1 RHRRAGWRAFGRGAE
16 QLRRLPEREDHPP
29 GPPGLR
35 AAIREHRLH
44 RRMVHGPQ
52 WGVCPLPPRVELDLR
67 RWPLLPSGGGAVSDL
82 PQIDPGA
89 VIQRQAAKIAELTTQ
104 VASLELLCEAL
115 RDERDA
121 ARAEVASSE

>member
-1 RHRRAGWRAFGRGAE
+1 
-16 QLRRLPEREDHPP
+16 
-29 GPPGLR
+29 
-35 AAIREHRLH
+35 
-44 RRMVHGPQ
+44 
-52 WGVCPLPPRVELDLR
+52 
-67 RWPLLPSGGGAVSDL
+67 VSDL